1 MVLIRKG
8 GPYNRSTLL
17 LRHPD
22 IFFVDT
28 MMNTKNDFIPTPYP
42 NVLDATLQQ
51 EGEIYSTRLTFSIS
65 MHWFLLHPFEHLTN
79 PATILRY
86 RPM

>member
-22 IFFVDT
+22 IFFVET
-28 MMNTKNDFIPTPYP
+28 MMNNENDFIPSRHAR
-42 NVLDATLQQ
+42 DACASFKSDLSKVT
-51 EGEIYSTRLTFSIS
+51 
-65 MHWFLLHPFEHLTN
+65 
-79 PATILRY
+79 
-86 RPM
+86 